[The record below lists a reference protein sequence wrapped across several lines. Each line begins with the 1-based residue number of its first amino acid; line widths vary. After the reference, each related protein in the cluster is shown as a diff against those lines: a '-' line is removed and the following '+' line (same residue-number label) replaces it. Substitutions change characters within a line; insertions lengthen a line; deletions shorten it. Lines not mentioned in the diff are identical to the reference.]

1 MGEGVAKFLG
11 QTAGRAK
18 NADVHPLVQSLRHG
32 TERAADRDKAFAQR
46 RAEMSETI
54 GRPEVVRAK
63 MATTIQHAPPDL
75 VQAVAQKK
83 IDAEAFLKS
92 KDPTPPNAV
101 GTLTPVASGGPRVSP
116 VEQARFLRYAKAV
129 DDPLSVL
136 GDLEKGR
143 LSREG
148 VEALKSVYPG
158 LYGELQ
164 GHVIA
169 GLAERKQ
176 PLTYQQET
184 ALSVLLGVPSA
195 RSPKDVAGYQ
205 QSVAAPPD
213 QPPAPR
219 PPGNT
224 MALAAGLASKTTQIE
239 SGGK

>member
-1 MGEGVAKFLG
+1 
-11 QTAGRAK
+11 
-18 NADVHPLVQSLRHG
+18 
-32 TERAADRDKAFAQR
+32 
-46 RAEMSETI
+46 
-54 GRPEVVRAK
+54 
-63 MATTIQHAPPDL
+63 
-75 VQAVAQKK
+75 
-83 IDAEAFLKS
+83 
-92 KDPTPPNAV
+92 
-101 GTLTPVASGGPRVSP
+101 VSP